1 MQNYFISSEI
11 TSGNIQMR
19 NDKIFMIKSEN
30 FVWRKGINH
39 RYTLKVTRMRRSSE
53 IPFILLWYKNKNRHL
68 KKNV

>member
-30 FVWRKGINH
+30 FVWK
-39 RYTLKVTRMRRSSE
+39 KVSITD
-53 IPFILLWYKNKNRHL
+53 I
-68 KKNV
+68 

>member
-30 FVWRKGINH
+30 FVWRKGINN
-39 RYTLKVTRMRRSSE
+39 RYIKIKFIVT
-53 IPFILLWYKNKNRHL
+53 H
-68 KKNV
+68 